1 MVSPH
6 CLKSFPWSPTALRM
20 ETSSSSS
27 PQSPALCSAILAAG
41 WVSSTE
47 PLPPPHCALVLAVA
61 SARIA
66 FSPSPAPLFSSP
78 SSSLS
83 FFFFSFSSPPLP
95 SDLLSSLPQV
105 SLSWPLSIP
114 QSTVICHV
122 SFLISAPSRQLS
134 DSLINICPFSTLGL
148 PWWLSGKES
157 ACQCRRC
164 GFDPSVAKI
173 HWRRKWQ
180 HTPVFLPGQRSLVG
194 CSPWGCKRVGLNLVT
209 KQLLHANTV

>member
-41 WVSSTE
+41 WVSSTA
-47 PLPPPHCALVLAVA
+47 PLPPPHCALVLAFS

-66 FSPSPAPLFSSP
+66 FSPPAPLFSSP

-95 SDLLSSLPQV
+95 SDLLSSLPHV

-114 QSTVICHV
+114 QSMVICHV
-122 SFLISAPSRQLS
+122 SFFISAPSRQLS
-134 DSLINICPFSTLGL
+134 DSLINICPFTLGL

-164 GFDPSVAKI
+164 GFNPSVAKI

-180 HTPVFLPGQRSLVG
+180 HTPVFLPGQRSLVAAVPG
-194 CSPWGCKRVGLNLVT
+194 VAKELDST
-209 KQLLHANTV
+209 